1 MEIYQTVNYRGDID
15 FKDKLSKLS
24 VENIT
29 GVRCN
34 LSKFPIWKLEKILVE
49 ICSAFFEICIGMK
62 LLLDFPFPGKK
73 LRVLDFNF
81 DGNIKRNYRYH
92 LVKSENLKK
101 DINNCIFV
109 DDDFISWISL
119 GDIIYYGDGDGAFTV
134 TKKGYNFV
142 EICSLANFVMISQK
156 SLSIKVEVDI
166 EKSNCL
172 LRILKEIPS
181 ERLVLF
187 LSFVEGES
195 DLRYIREK
203 LGSDYKIISKIETS
217 KAVLNL
223 EDILLVSDG
232 VAVARGDL
240 ALFSDYTMLY
250 FYQKDI
256 IECALEYEKEIYCA
270 TDILTSMNQFY
281 FPNRADIIDIS
292 HLINLGCDRFV
303 LRDGTKNISRVVD
316 LIENMYKRSKMSQ
329 YFRL

>member
-1 MEIYQTVNYRGDID
+1 MNYRGNSD

-34 LSKFPIWKLEKILVE
+34 LSKFPIWKLENVLVE
-49 ICSAFFEICIGMK
+49 ICSAFFEICLEMK
-62 LLLDFPFPGKK
+62 LILDFPFPGKK
-73 LRVLDFNF
+73 IRVLDFNF
-81 DGNIKRNYRYH
+81 DGNIKCNYRYY
-92 LVKSENLKK
+92 LGKSKYLKN
-101 DINNCIFV
+101 DNNNCIFV
-109 DDDFISWISL
+109 DDDFISWVSV

-142 EICSLANFVMISQK
+142 EICSLANFGMISQK
-156 SLSIKVEVDI
+156 SLSIKVEVAR

-172 LRILKEIPS
+172 LGILKKFPS

-187 LSFVEGES
+187 LSFVEGER

-223 EDILLVSDG
+223 NDILLASDG

-250 FYQKDI
+250 SYQKDI
-256 IECALEYEKEIYCA
+256 IECALECEKEIYCA

-292 HLINLGCDRFV
+292 HMINLGCDRFV
-303 LRDGTKNISRVVD
+303 LRDGTKNVSRVVN
-316 LIENMYKRSKMSQ
+316 LIENMFNRSKMC
-329 YFRL
+329 